1 MTKSSS
7 FPGTNAQKSSAPWMK
22 SFFLSLKALVP
33 YRYISVS
40 QVTVHK
46 RFIMIKTKPVAFQNI
61 TMKINRY
68 GWRIVPYRDYG
79 MSFMLHREMAVKE
92 LLTGAY
98 GLRN

>member
-68 GWRIVPYRDYG
+68 TVGVLYRTEITV
-79 MSFMLHREMAVKE
+79 R
-92 LLTGAY
+92 LLCY
-98 GLRN
+98 IEKWL